1 MPMNPQIGDFITQT
15 LLGGAEVEDT
25 EDLLLSGQIDSLG
38 VMRLVAFIEQTL
50 SITVPPEDVVI
61 EHFQSLAAIEAY
73 LETRTMR

>member
-1 MPMNPQIGDFITQT
+1 MNPQIGDFITQT